1 LNLVKFPNKARGSLR
16 RRSDDELRA
25 RRSQFPLPRPAA
37 YHHVN
42 AGVQDVQERVQ
53 AVLIVGGGP
62 VGLALAGDLGWRGID
77 CLLIEQSDGA
87 IYQPRMDLVG
97 VRTMEF
103 CRRWGLVPAVE
114 ASPYPRD
121 YAQDNVYLTSL
132 AGYELGRERFPGI
145 GQAPPP
151 KESPQRRERCPQN
164 MFDPILREFAESQ
177 KSVRL
182 RYRTRLVSFTQK
194 SKKDSDL
201 VTAVVENAD
210 TGAREEILA
219 QYIVGCDGARS
230 LTRETLGIR
239 MLGNPV
245 LTYTT
250 NVIFRCPRLLSLH
263 DKGKAYRHIF
273 IGPQGTW
280 STIVAINGRDEWR
293 FSIIGGSRQR
303 NYATEEIRAAIRCA
317 VGRDFDFE
325 ILSVL
330 PWVRRE
336 LVAERYGSG
345 RGFIAGD
352 AAHVMSPTGGF
363 GMNTGI
369 GDAVDLSWKLA
380 AMIEGWGGD
389 GLIDSYT
396 SERRPVGARNVSE
409 AGGNLRRML
418 SVGAHPDLTDDTPQ
432 GAATRAKVG
441 REFTETMR
449 REWHT
454 LGIHLGY
461 RYEGSPICW
470 PDGSAAPADD
480 AKTYVPTARPG
491 HRAPHAWLADG
502 RSTLDLFGR
511 SFTLL
516 GFGAAAR
523 EAAPLL
529 DAARQRHVPIA
540 FAAIAEPHI
549 AALYQRRFVLV
560 RPDGHVA
567 WRDDRMAEEPLRLID
582 VVRGAAAAGQAPVP
596 VQDIS
601 ATL

>member
-1 LNLVKFPNKARGSLR
+1 MQEKVEPVLV
-16 RRSDDELRA
+16 
-25 RRSQFPLPRPAA
+25 
-37 YHHVN
+37 
-42 AGVQDVQERVQ
+42 
-53 AVLIVGGGP
+53 VGGGP
-62 VGLALAGDLGWRGID
+62 VGLALAGDLGWRGIG
-77 CLLIEQSDGA
+77 CVLVEQSDGS

-97 VRTMEF
+97 IRTMEF

-121 YAQDNVYLTSL
+121 YAQDNIYLTSL
-132 AGYELGRERFPGI
+132 TGYELGRERFPGI

-151 KESPQRRERCPQN
+151 QVSPQRRERCPQN
-164 MFDPILREFAESQ
+164 MFDPILRAFAAAQ
-177 KSVRL
+177 KSVAL
-182 RYRTRLVSFTQK
+182 RYRMRLVSFTQ
-194 SKKDSDL
+194 DSDV
-201 VTAVVENAD
+201 VTAVVENAE

-219 QYIVGCDGARS
+219 KYIVGCDGARS

-239 MLGNPV
+239 MAGNPV

-250 NVIFRCPRLLSLH
+250 NVIFRCPQLLSLH

-273 IGPQGTW
+273 IGPEGTW

-293 FSIIGGSRQR
+293 FSIIGGSAQR
-303 NYATEEIRAAIRCA
+303 EYTTDEIKAAIRRA

-336 LVAERYGSG
+336 LVAERYRNG

-369 GDAVDLSWKLA
+369 GDVVDLSWKLT

-389 GLIDSYT
+389 GLLDSYT
-396 SERRPVGARNVSE
+396 RERQPIGARNVAE
-409 AGGNLRRML
+409 ASGNLRRML
-418 SVGAHPDLTDDTPQ
+418 AVAPHADLLDATPQ
-432 GAATRAKVG
+432 GAATREKVG
-441 REFTETMR
+441 REFAETMR

-454 LGIHLGY
+454 LGVHLGY

-470 PDGSAAPADD
+470 PDGSAAPPDD
-480 AKTYVPTARPG
+480 PKACVPTARPG

-511 SFTLL
+511 GFMLL
-516 GFGAAAR
+516 GFRAAAD

-529 DAARQRHVPIA
+529 DAARERKVPMS
-540 FAAIAEPHI
+540 FAAIAEPPI
-549 AALYQRRFVLV
+549 AALYERNFVLV

-567 WRDDRMAEEPLRLID
+567 WRDDRMPEDALRLID
-582 VVRGAAAAGQAPVP
+582 VVRGAANLLPLPADERVG
-596 VQDIS
+596 I
-601 ATL
+601 